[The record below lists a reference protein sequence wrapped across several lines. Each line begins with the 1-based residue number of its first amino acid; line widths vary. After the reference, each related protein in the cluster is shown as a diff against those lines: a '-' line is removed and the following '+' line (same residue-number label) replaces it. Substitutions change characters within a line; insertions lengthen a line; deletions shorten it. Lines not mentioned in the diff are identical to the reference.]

1 MFEIN
6 WQVSL
11 RVFVWMLLSCSFSV
25 ASAGKA
31 GADEFQP
38 NEESLAEHTAA
49 PDWFRDAKFGIY
61 FHWGPYTVPEYGS
74 EWYPRWMFFDDMV
87 LKNQGANYDFF
98 THHQETYGDVREF
111 GYHDFVPMF
120 TARKFNADDW
130 AELFEKSGA
139 KFAGPVA
146 EHHDG
151 FAMWDSDATP
161 WNAMDMGPKR
171 DITGELSAA
180 LRSRGLKVITTFHH
194 SRNLQ
199 RYVGNTDEMSRTD
212 LHPRRRYGTSH
223 YPWVESYPTASD
235 DDTLKYL
242 YGNMPEDTW
251 LREVWLKKLQ
261 EVIDQYEPDIIWF
274 DSWFNQIPLDYRME
288 FAAYYLNHARQLGK
302 DVVITRK
309 QNDLPLSYSVDDYE
323 KGRMD
328 RLTTEAWLTDDT
340 ISLGSWSY
348 TRDLVIK
355 SSRRVLHDFIDIVS
369 KNGQLLLNISPR
381 ADGSIPEDQRKVLLD
396 LGAWLELNG
405 EAIYETRPWR
415 VFGEGPTRL
424 SRGGGFVKAVE
435 YTPADIR
442 FTTRGEDVLYVIS
455 LGRPQGRLTVQSLG
469 TNLSL
474 YEGEIDD
481 VSLLGSAQNVTWER
495 DASGLNIKVPPTVPE
510 QLAYVWRV
518 VKKTD
523 HE

>member
-1 MFEIN
+1 MTIH
-6 WQVSL
+6 V
-11 RVFVWMLLSCSFSV
+11 RAAVFGIV
-25 ASAGKA
+25 ALFFLAPASGNPEYQAI
-31 GADEFQP
+31 
-38 NEESLAEHTAA
+38 EESLAEHTAA
-49 PDWFRDAKFGIY
+49 PDWFRDAKLGIY
-61 FHWGPYTVPEYGS
+61 FHWGPYTVPEYGN
-74 EWYPRWMFFDDMV
+74 EWYPRWMFFRDMV
-87 LKNQGANYDFF
+87 LKKNGVNYDYFS
-98 THHQETYGDVREF
+98 HHQETWGDASEF

-120 TARKFNADDW
+120 TAEEFNADEW
-130 AELFEKSGA
+130 AELFQKSGA

-161 WNAMDMGPKR
+161 WNSLDMGPKR
-171 DITGELSAA
+171 DVTGELSAA
-180 LRSRGLKVITTFHH
+180 LRSRDLKVITTFHH
-194 SRNLQ
+194 ARNLQ
-199 RYVGNTDEMSRTD
+199 RYVGNTDEMNRSVV
-212 LHPRRRYGTSH
+212 HPRHRYRDSH
-223 YPWVESYPTASD
+223 YPWVAGYPTTSD

-242 YGNMPEDTW
+242 YGNIPEDIW
-251 LREVWLKKLQ
+251 LREVWLQKLQ
-261 EVIDQYEPDIIWF
+261 EVIDKYEPDIIWF
-274 DSWFNQIPLDYRME
+274 DSWLDRIPLEYRME

-309 QNDLPLSYSVDDYE
+309 QDDLPLSFSIDDYE

-328 RLTTEAWLTDDT
+328 RLTAEPWLTDDT

-348 TRDLVIK
+348 TRDLGIK

-381 ADGSIPEDQRKVLLD
+381 ADGSIPDDQRDVLLD
-396 LGAWLELNG
+396 LGVWLALNG

-435 YTPADIR
+435 YTPGDIR

-455 LGRPQGRLTVQSLG
+455 LGRPQGRLTVQSLSKH
-469 TNLSL
+469 LSL

-481 VSLLGSAQNVTWER
+481 VSLVGSTDKVTWER
-495 DASGLNIKVPPTVPE
+495 DASGLNITVPQSVPE

-518 VKKTD
+518 VKKAD
-523 HE
+523 QE

>member
-1 MFEIN
+1 MKR
-6 WQVSL
+6 QVCAAVSAFAALFSL
-11 RVFVWMLLSCSFSV
+11 AV
-25 ASAGKA
+25 ASADSQYLA
-31 GADEFQP
+31 
-38 NEESLAEHTAA
+38 NEQSLAEHTAA
-49 PDWFRDAKFGIY
+49 PEWFRDAKFGIY
-61 FHWGPYTVPEYGS
+61 FHWGPYTVPAYGN
-74 EWYPRWMFFDDMV
+74 EWYPRWMFFEDMV
-87 LKNQGANYDFF
+87 LKKNGVSYDYFS
-98 THHQETYGDVREF
+98 HHRETWGDATEF

-120 TARKFNADDW
+120 TAEKFNPEEW
-130 AELFEKSGA
+130 AELFEASGA
-139 KFAGPVA
+139 RFAGPVA

-161 WNAMDMGPKR
+161 WNAADMGPRR

-180 LRSRGLKVITTFHH
+180 LRQRGLKLITTFHH
-194 SRNLQ
+194 ARHLQ
-199 RYVGNTDEMSRTD
+199 RYVGDTDEMSRTYA
-212 LHPRRRYGTSH
+212 HPRHRYRDSH
-223 YPWVESYPTASD
+223 YPWVAGYPTTSD
-235 DDTLKYL
+235 DDKLRYL
-242 YGNMPEDTW
+242 YGNIPEDEW
-251 LREVWLKKLQ
+251 LKDVWLKKLK

-274 DSWFNQIPLDYRME
+274 DSWLDRIPMEYRLE
-288 FAAYYLNHARQLGK
+288 FAAYYLNHARELDK

-309 QNDLPLSYSVDDYE
+309 QEDLPLSFSIDDYE

-328 RLTTEAWLTDDT
+328 RLTEEPWLTDDT

-348 TRDLVIK
+348 TRDLTIK

-381 ADGSIPEDQRKVLLD
+381 ADGSIPDDQRDVLLD
-396 LGAWLELNG
+396 LGAWLERNG
-405 EAIYETRPWR
+405 EAIYDTRPWR

-442 FTTRGEDVLYVIS
+442 FTMRGDDVLYVIS

-474 YEGEIDD
+474 YEGEIDAI
-481 VSLLGSAQNVTWER
+481 SLIGSGETVAWER
-495 DASGLNIKVPPTVPE
+495 DASGLHIVLPQTAPE

-518 VKKTD
+518 VKTAG
-523 HE
+523 EE